1 MAFSTS
7 SARGRTR
14 ATIAAAPPS
23 DDRVVLDSL
32 LSVDNEESRPL
43 TLMLH
48 WAMVSMRAHWAA
60 MYQTTGERGVLRR
73 VAKASDSAKIGQSM
87 FDFMTDQENDL
98 GMALAMRAAR
108 LGTTIA
114 TTSRSKQQ
122 TELLSGSALATPLL
136 DEDGQAVGCVV
147 LLCVDERRDWSAEE
161 QQLVAYA
168 APMFTLHAQ
177 RARLR
182 EQATWLAGLSS
193 EDAAQANRLA
203 ERVGKAVSELKT
215 AVRHATSEPQGWQM
229 SAGRRC

>member
-1 MAFSTS
+1 MAFSAS

-87 FDFMTDQENDL
+87 SSP
-98 GMALAMRAAR
+98 R
-108 LGTTIA
+108 
-114 TTSRSKQQ
+114 
-122 TELLSGSALATPLL
+122 
-136 DEDGQAVGCVV
+136 VV
-147 LLCVDERRDWSAEE
+147 AFPPTVAPRRPPS
-161 QQLVAYA
+161 
-168 APMFTLHAQ
+168 
-177 RARLR
+177 
-182 EQATWLAGLSS
+182 
-193 EDAAQANRLA
+193 
-203 ERVGKAVSELKT
+203 
-215 AVRHATSEPQGWQM
+215 
-229 SAGRRC
+229 

>member
-1 MAFSTS
+1 MAFSAS

-108 LGTTIA
+108 LGMEGI
-114 TTSRSKQQ
+114 KN
-122 TELLSGSALATPLL
+122 TPIIFL
-136 DEDGQAVGCVV
+136 DIDGV
-147 LLCVDERRDWSAEE
+147 LLPFGDGAEE
-161 QQLVAYA
+161 VLDALLRQQG
-168 APMFTLHAQ
+168 P
-177 RARLR
+177 
-182 EQATWLAGLSS
+182 
-193 EDAAQANRLA
+193 
-203 ERVGKAVSELKT
+203 
-215 AVRHATSEPQGWQM
+215 
-229 SAGRRC
+229 